1 MTPRKTTPSEADLA
15 QYERLGSLLMT
26 PNETARVMGRPDIE
40 RHAAEL
46 AVGNTPAG
54 MAWNRGRLLAEC
66 SIREALLNLAREGSL
81 PHAKEAIKL
90 LAQCREA
97 VEEAR

>member
-1 MTPRKTTPSEADLA
+1 MKKPTPPTADDLA
-15 QYERLGSLLMT
+15 QYERLGGLLMT

-40 RHAAEL
+40 AHASEL
-46 AVGNTPAG
+46 SVGATPAG
-54 MAWNRGRLLAEC
+54 LAWNRGRLLAEC
-66 SIREALLNLAREGSL
+66 SIRESLLDLARQGSL

-90 LAQCREA
+90 LAQCRES